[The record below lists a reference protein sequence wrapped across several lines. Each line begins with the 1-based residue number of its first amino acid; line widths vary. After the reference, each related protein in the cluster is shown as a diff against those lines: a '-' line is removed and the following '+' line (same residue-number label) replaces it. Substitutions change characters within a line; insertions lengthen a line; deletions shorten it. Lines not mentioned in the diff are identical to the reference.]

1 MIEVEVKVTGFFV
14 DKPRTMGM
22 LLEEDAPAF
31 EKKNLATGKLEVVT
45 VGFLYALWAK
55 QTDYIKDASDPED
68 HLTAE
73 FFPIYVYEKYIKG
86 KSFES
91 SIISIAYRQI

>member
-1 MIEVEVKVTGFFV
+1 MIEVVVKVTGFFV
-14 DKPRTMGM
+14 DKPRTMSI
-22 LLEEDAPAF
+22 LLEENDPAF

-45 VGFLYALWAK
+45 VGFLYDLWAK

-73 FFPIYVYEKYIKG
+73 FFPIYIFEKYIKG

-91 SIISIAYRQI
+91 SIISVTYNKI